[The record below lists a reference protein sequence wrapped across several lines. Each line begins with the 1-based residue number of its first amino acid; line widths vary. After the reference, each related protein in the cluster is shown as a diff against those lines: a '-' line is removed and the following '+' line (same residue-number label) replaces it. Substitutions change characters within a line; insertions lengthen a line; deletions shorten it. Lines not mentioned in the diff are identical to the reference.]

1 MQKGAMYL
9 HPSRSNFAFISSSG
23 CSASHC
29 SALRPRGQPAP
40 RILASAAEL
49 LELAAAVPEP
59 VAAVPEPAPLST
71 RPTCRSRRFAGE
83 RSISQPF
90 QHRRS

>member
-1 MQKGAMYL
+1 MSV
-9 HPSRSNFAFISSSG
+9 HPSRANFAFISSSG

-49 LELAAAVPEP
+49 LELAAALLEP
-59 VAAVPEPAPLST
+59 VAAPEPAPLST
-71 RPTCRSRRFAGE
+71 RPTCRSRRFAE
-83 RSISQPF
+83 RSI
-90 QHRRS
+90 

>member
-1 MQKGAMYL
+1 MQDGALGDL
-9 HPSRSNFAFISSSG
+9 HPSRSNLAFISSSG

-40 RILASAAEL
+40 RILAPAAEL
-49 LELAAAVPEP
+49 LEIAAVLEP

-71 RPTCRSRRFAGE
+71 RPTCRSRRFAE
-83 RSISQPF
+83 RSI
-90 QHRRS
+90 